1 MVAAHG
7 AIGARWLRA
16 HVDGCARCQECADGP
31 LHPAD
36 RLITLLGRVLTL
48 PVGDRHGSDA
58 QSRPVEKG
66 LSCRVDLGGAEV
78 LAQSINH
85 VIRRRECCSM
95 QGSDDALD
103 EPLSDIAG
111 VGREAGL
118 HILFDIRLLLR
129 LLLWLLWSMIKSQLS
144 NPQNWALTNG
154 SSDAVT
160 LSRVSQPYQRS
171 ASAKRSIRTAP
182 SQEL

>member
-1 MVAAHG
+1 
-7 AIGARWLRA
+7 
-16 HVDGCARCQECADGP
+16 
-31 LHPAD
+31 
-36 RLITLLGRVLTL
+36 
-48 PVGDRHGSDA
+48 
-58 QSRPVEKG
+58 
-66 LSCRVDLGGAEV
+66 
-78 LAQSINH
+78 
-85 VIRRRECCSM
+85 M

-171 ASAKRSIRTAP
+171 TEVGGGGGRDFTTQYNTIDAETDTLPSSTAARL
-182 SQEL
+182 SVSGEQ